1 MKTAGSKEKGKKK
14 LRAILKTHHHT
25 HRFEDNK
32 EYKKKGKKGTTKKK
46 GRRLCYFPF
55 NSSQKYLK
63 S

>member
-32 EYKKKGKKGTTKKK
+32 EYKKKERRDDGK
-46 GRRLCYFPF
+46 
-55 NSSQKYLK
+55 
-63 S
+63 